1 MLRAGIV
8 VTGTEVL
15 TGRVA
20 DANGPW
26 LSERLREVGVDVAHI
41 CVCGDRKD
49 DLTAQLTFLAGQGVD
64 LIVTSGGLGPT
75 ADDMTL
81 PTVAEFAGTTLVF
94 DANLETSIMDRLRP
108 MANRW
113 ENVDWD
119 ALRVGI
125 AKQALVPAQGEVL
138 DPVGTAPGA
147 VMHAGG
153 VVIVVLPGP
162 PHELQRMWPS
172 AVGSEPFRVLVGD
185 DAAAI
190 EQTTLRLYGITE
202 PDIAETLRL
211 AEGELGNLAALEI
224 TTCLRRSEV
233 EVVTRF
239 EPSDRPQW
247 DRLYKFIET
256 RHGSALFSSDGTTV
270 DELVAGLLHG
280 RRLAVAESCTAG
292 LLGARIADVPGSSD
306 YFLGGI
312 ISYAND
318 VKIGQLHVDPQLLA
332 SHGAVSP
339 QVAEAMADGALTT
352 LAADIAVSTTGV
364 AGPGGGTPEKPVGT
378 VCFCAKTATGEKAE
392 LRIVIP
398 GNRNQIRE
406 RATTVALHLLRRLL
420 QGSPTP

>member
-15 TGRVA
+15 TGRVV

-26 LSERLREVGVDVAHI
+26 LSEHLREVGVDVAHI
-41 CVCGDRKD
+41 CVCGDRKE
-49 DLTAQLTFLAGQGVD
+49 DLTAQLHFLADQGVD

-81 PTVAEFAGTTLVF
+81 PTVAEFVGTTLVF
-94 DANLETSIMDRLRP
+94 DAALEESIMVRLRP

-113 ENVDWD
+113 ENVDWE

-125 AKQALVPAQGEVL
+125 AKQALVPERGEAL

-147 VMHAGG
+147 IMSAGR
-153 VVIVVLPGP
+153 VLVVVLPGP
-162 PHELQRMWPS
+162 PHELQRMWPA
-172 AVGSEPFRVLVGD
+172 AVDSGPFRALLGEDV
-185 DAAAI
+185 AAI

-211 AEGELGNLAALEI
+211 AEVELGSLAVLEI

-239 EPSDRPQW
+239 EASAGAIW
-247 DRLYKFIET
+247 ERLREFIHT
-256 RHGSALFSSDGTTV
+256 RHGSALFSSDGSTIDDV
-270 DELVAGLLHG
+270 VAGLLRG
-280 RRLAVAESCTAG
+280 RHLAVAESCTAG
-292 LLGARIADVPGSSD
+292 LLGARIADVAGSSE
-306 YFLGGI
+306 YFLGGV

-318 VKIGQLHVDPQLLA
+318 VKIVQLHVDPQLLA
-332 SHGAVSP
+332 NHGAVSP
-339 QVAEAMADGALTT
+339 QVAEAMADGALKA
-352 LAADIAVSTTGV
+352 LGADIAVSTTGV

-378 VCFCAKTATGEKAE
+378 VCFCVKTAAGEKAD
-392 LRIVIP
+392 LRVVIP

-420 QGSPTP
+420 QR

>member
-26 LSERLREVGVDVAHI
+26 LSEHLREAGIDVAHI

-49 DLTAQLTFLAGQGVD
+49 DLLAQLQFLTDQGVD
-64 LIVTSGGLGPT
+64 LIITSGGLGPT

-81 PTVAEFAGTTLVF
+81 PTVAEFADTTLVF
-94 DANLETSIMDRLRP
+94 DAALEAAIMDRLRP
-108 MANRW
+108 MADRW
-113 ENVDWD
+113 ENVDWE

-125 AKQALVPAQGEVL
+125 AKQALVPARGQIL

-147 VMHAGG
+147 IVTAGK

-162 PHELQRMWPS
+162 PHELQRMWP
-172 AVGSEPFRVLVGD
+172 AVVRAEPFRGLVGD
-185 DAAAI
+185 DAVAI
-190 EQTTLRLYGITE
+190 EQTILRLYGITE

-211 AEGELGNLAALEI
+211 AEEALGSLAALEI

-239 EPSDRPQW
+239 EPSARPAW
-247 DRLYKFIET
+247 ERLHEFIAT
-256 RHGSALFSSDGTTV
+256 RHGAALFSSDGSTV
-270 DELVAGLLHG
+270 DQVVAALLRG

-292 LLGARIADVPGSSD
+292 LLGARIADVPGSSA
-306 YFLGGI
+306 YFLGGV

-318 VKIGQLHVDPQLLA
+318 VKIGQLQVDPQLLA
-332 SHGAVSP
+332 THGAVSP
-339 QVAEAMADGALTT
+339 QVAAAMADGVLTALG
-352 LAADIAVSTTGV
+352 ADIAVSTTGV
-364 AGPGGGTPEKPVGT
+364 AGPGGGSPDKPVGT
-378 VCFCAKTATGEKAE
+378 VCFCVKTAAGERAD
-392 LRIVIP
+392 LRVVIP

-420 QGSPTP
+420 QQ

>member
-26 LSERLREVGVDVAHI
+26 LSEHLREVGVDVAHI
-41 CVCGDRKD
+41 CVCGDRKE
-49 DLTAQLTFLAGQGVD
+49 DLLAQLQFLTDQDVD
-64 LIVTSGGLGPT
+64 IIVTSGGLGPT

-81 PTVAEFAGTTLVF
+81 PTVAEFAGTTLIF
-94 DANLETSIMDRLRP
+94 DADLEAAIMDRLRP

-113 ENVDWD
+113 ENVDWE

-125 AKQALVPAQGEVL
+125 AKQALVPAQGQVL

-147 VMHAGG
+147 IMSTDK

-172 AVGSEPFRVLVGD
+172 AVDAAPFRALVGE

-211 AEGELGNLAALEI
+211 AEDDLGSLAALEI

-239 EPSDRPQW
+239 EPSARSVW
-247 DRLYKFIET
+247 ESLYEFIHS
-256 RHGSALFSSDGTTV
+256 RHGSALFSSDGWTV
-270 DELVAGLLHG
+270 DEVVAGLLHG

-292 LLGARIADVPGSSD
+292 LLGARLADVPGSSA

-332 SHGAVSP
+332 DHGAVSP
-339 QVAEAMADGALTT
+339 QVAEAMADGALAA
-352 LAADIAVSTTGV
+352 LGADIAVSTTGV
-364 AGPGGGTPEKPVGT
+364 AGPGGGSADKPVGT
-378 VCFCAKTATGEKAE
+378 VCFCVKTAAGERAE
-392 LRIVIP
+392 LRVVIP

-420 QGSPTP
+420 QR

>member
-1 MLRAGIV
+1 MLRAGII

-41 CVCGDRKD
+41 CVCGDREE
-49 DLTAQLTFLAGQGVD
+49 DLTAQLKFLAGQGVD
-64 LIVTSGGLGPT
+64 VIVTSGGLGPT

-81 PTVAEFAGTTLVF
+81 PTVAEFAGTTMVF
-94 DANLETSIMDRLRP
+94 DESLEESIMDRLRP

-113 ENVDWD
+113 ENVDWE
-119 ALRVGI
+119 ALRIGI
-125 AKQALVPAQGEVL
+125 AKQALVPAAGEVL

-147 VMHAGG
+147 VLSAAG
-153 VVIVVLPGP
+153 VVVVVLPGP
-162 PHELQRMWPS
+162 PHELQRMWPA
-172 AVGSEPFRVLVGD
+172 AVDAERFRALIGE
-185 DAAAI
+185 DAVAI
-190 EQTTLRLYGITE
+190 EQRTLRLYGITE

-211 AEGELGNLAALEI
+211 AETALGDLAALEI

-239 EPSDRPQW
+239 EPSAQPLW
-247 DRLYKFIET
+247 DSLYGFIAQ
-256 RHGSALFSSDGTTV
+256 RHGPSLFSSDGSTV
-270 DELVAGLLHG
+270 DEQVARLLADK
-280 RRLAVAESCTAG
+280 RLAVAESCTAG
-292 LLGARIADVPGSSD
+292 LLGARIADVPGSSG

-318 VKIGQLHVDPQLLA
+318 VKVGQLQVDPELLA
-332 SHGAVSP
+332 THGAVSP
-339 QVAEAMADGALTT
+339 QVAEAMADGALKA
-352 LAADIAVSTTGV
+352 LGANVAVSTTGV

-378 VCFCAKTATGEKAE
+378 VCFCAKTAAGEKAE
-392 LRIVIP
+392 LRVVIP

-420 QGSPTP
+420 QG

>member
-26 LSERLREVGVDVAHI
+26 LSEHLREVGVDVAHI
-41 CVCGDRKD
+41 CVCGDRKE
-49 DLTAQLTFLAGQGVD
+49 DLLAQLQFLTDQDVD

-81 PTVAEFAGTTLVF
+81 PTVAEFAGTTLIF
-94 DANLETSIMDRLRP
+94 DADLEAAIMDRLRP

-113 ENVDWD
+113 ENVDWE

-125 AKQALVPAQGEVL
+125 AKQALVPAQGQVL

-147 VMHAGG
+147 IMSTDK

-162 PHELQRMWPS
+162 PHELQRMWTS
-172 AVGSEPFRVLVGD
+172 AVDAAPFRALVGE

-211 AEGELGNLAALEI
+211 AEDDLGSLAALEI

-239 EPSDRPQW
+239 EPSARPVW
-247 DRLYKFIET
+247 ERLEEFIHS
-256 RHGSALFSSDGTTV
+256 RHGSALFSSDGSTV
-270 DELVAGLLHG
+270 DEIVAGLLHG

-292 LLGARIADVPGSSD
+292 LLGARLADVPGSSA
-306 YFLGGI
+306 YFLGGV

-332 SHGAVSP
+332 DHGAVSP
-339 QVAEAMADGALTT
+339 QVAEAMADGALAA
-352 LAADIAVSTTGV
+352 LGADIAVSTTGV
-364 AGPGGGTPEKPVGT
+364 AGPGGGMS
-378 VCFCAKTATGEKAE
+378 
-392 LRIVIP
+392 R
-398 GNRNQIRE
+398 
-406 RATTVALHLLRRLL
+406 
-420 QGSPTP
+420 

>member
-26 LSERLREVGVDVAHI
+26 LSEHLREVGVDVAHI
-41 CVCGDRKD
+41 CVCGDRKE
-49 DLTAQLTFLAGQGVD
+49 DLTAQLQFLADQRVD

-94 DANLETSIMDRLRP
+94 DAALEEAIMDRLRP

-113 ENVDWD
+113 ENVDWE

-125 AKQALVPAQGEVL
+125 AKQALVPTQGQVL

-147 VMHAGG
+147 IMSTGEVL
-153 VVIVVLPGP
+153 IVVLPGP

-172 AVGSEPFRVLVGD
+172 AVGAGPFRALLGD
-185 DAAAI
+185 DVTAI

-211 AEGELGNLAALEI
+211 AESALGDLAALEI

-239 EPSDRPQW
+239 EASAQHLW
-247 DRLYKFIET
+247 TRLYEFIQD
-256 RHGSALFSSDGTTV
+256 RHGAALFSADGSTV
-270 DELVAGLLHG
+270 DQLVAGLLRG

-292 LLGARIADVPGSSD
+292 LLGARIADVPGSSE
-306 YFLGGI
+306 YFLGGV

-332 SHGAVSP
+332 DHGAVSL
-339 QVAEAMADGALTT
+339 QVAEAMADGALKA
-352 LAADIAVSTTGV
+352 LGADIAMSTTGV
-364 AGPGGGTPEKPVGT
+364 AGPGGGTPDKPVGT
-378 VCFCAKTATGEKAE
+378 VCFCVKTAAGEKAD
-392 LRIVIP
+392 LRVVIP

-406 RATTVALHLLRRLL
+406 RSTTVALHLLRRLL
-420 QGSPTP
+420 QR

>member
-26 LSERLREVGVDVAHI
+26 LSEHLREVGVDVAHI
-41 CVCGDRKD
+41 CVCGDRRE
-49 DLTAQLTFLAGQGVD
+49 DLTAQLRFLADQGVD

-81 PTVAEFAGTTLVF
+81 PTVAEFAGTTLIF
-94 DANLETSIMDRLRP
+94 DATLEAAIMNRLRP
-108 MANRW
+108 IADRW
-113 ENVDWD
+113 ENVDWE

-125 AKQALVPAQGEVL
+125 AKQALVPARGEVL

-147 VMHAGG
+147 IMSADG
-153 VVIVVLPGP
+153 VLIVVLPGP

-172 AVGSEPFRVLVGD
+172 ALDAAPFRGLLGEDVT
-185 DAAAI
+185 AI

-211 AEGELGNLAALEI
+211 AEGELGSLAALEI

-239 EPSDRPQW
+239 EADTHPLW
-247 DRLYKFIET
+247 TRLHEFIQT
-256 RHGSALFSSDGTTV
+256 RHGAALFSADGSTV
-270 DELVAGLLHG
+270 DDVVARLLNG

-292 LLGARIADVPGSSD
+292 MLGARIADVPGSSA
-306 YFLGGI
+306 YFLGGV

-318 VKIGQLHVDPQLLA
+318 VKIGQLQVDPQLLA
-332 SHGAVSP
+332 DHGAVSP
-339 QVAEAMADGALTT
+339 EVAEAMAEGALKA
-352 LAADIAVSTTGV
+352 LGADIAVSTTGV
-364 AGPGGGTPEKPVGT
+364 AGPGGGTAEKPVGT
-378 VCFCAKTATGEKAE
+378 VCFCVKTSAGEKAD
-392 LRIVIP
+392 LRVVIP

-420 QGSPTP
+420 QR

>member
-26 LSERLREVGVDVAHI
+26 LSEHLREVGVDVAHI
-41 CVCGDRKD
+41 CVCGDRKE
-49 DLTAQLTFLAGQGVD
+49 DLTAQLQFLADQRVD

-94 DANLETSIMDRLRP
+94 DAALEEAIMDRLRP

-113 ENVDWD
+113 ENVDWE

-125 AKQALVPAQGEVL
+125 AKQALVPTQGQVL

-147 VMHAGG
+147 IMSTGEVL
-153 VVIVVLPGP
+153 IVVLPGP

-172 AVGSEPFRVLVGD
+172 AVGAGPFRALLGD
-185 DAAAI
+185 DVTAI

-211 AEGELGNLAALEI
+211 AESALGDLAALEI

-239 EPSDRPQW
+239 EASAQHLW
-247 DRLYKFIET
+247 TRLYEFIQD
-256 RHGSALFSSDGTTV
+256 RHGAALFSADGSTV
-270 DELVAGLLHG
+270 DQLVAGLLRG

-292 LLGARIADVPGSSD
+292 LLGARIADVPGSSE
-306 YFLGGI
+306 YFLGGV

-332 SHGAVSP
+332 DHGAVSL
-339 QVAEAMADGALTT
+339 QVAEAMADGALKA
-352 LAADIAVSTTGV
+352 LGADIAMSTTGV

-378 VCFCAKTATGEKAE
+378 VCFCVKTAAGEKAD
-392 LRIVIP
+392 LRVVIP

-406 RATTVALHLLRRLL
+406 RSTTVALHLLRGLL
-420 QGSPTP
+420 QR

>member
-26 LSERLREVGVDVAHI
+26 LSEHLREVGVDVAHI
-41 CVCGDRKD
+41 CVCGDRKE
-49 DLTAQLTFLAGQGVD
+49 DLTAQLQFLADQGVD

-94 DANLETSIMDRLRP
+94 DAALEEAIMDRLRP

-113 ENVDWD
+113 ENVDWE

-125 AKQALVPAQGEVL
+125 AKQALVPTQGQVL

-147 VMHAGG
+147 IMSTGDVL
-153 VVIVVLPGP
+153 IVVLPGP

-172 AVGSEPFRVLVGD
+172 AVGAGPFRALLGD
-185 DAAAI
+185 DVTAI

-211 AEGELGNLAALEI
+211 AESALGDLAALEI

-239 EPSDRPQW
+239 EASAQHLW
-247 DRLYKFIET
+247 TRLYEFIQD
-256 RHGSALFSSDGTTV
+256 RHGAALFSADGSTV
-270 DELVAGLLHG
+270 DQLVAGLLRG

-292 LLGARIADVPGSSD
+292 LLGARIADVPGSSE
-306 YFLGGI
+306 YFLGGV

-332 SHGAVSP
+332 DHGAVSL
-339 QVAEAMADGALTT
+339 QVAEAMADGALKA
-352 LAADIAVSTTGV
+352 LGADIAMSTTGV
-364 AGPGGGTPEKPVGT
+364 AGPGGGTPDKPVGT
-378 VCFCAKTATGEKAE
+378 VCFCVKTAAGEKAD
-392 LRIVIP
+392 LRVVIP

-406 RATTVALHLLRRLL
+406 RSTTVALHLLRRLL
-420 QGSPTP
+420 QR

>member
-1 MLRAGIV
+1 MLRAGII

-26 LSERLREVGVDVAHI
+26 LSEHLREVGVDVAHI
-41 CVCGDRKD
+41 CVCGDRKE
-49 DLTAQLTFLAGQGVD
+49 DLLAQLQFLTDQGVD
-64 LIVTSGGLGPT
+64 IIVTSGGLGPT

-81 PTVAEFAGTTLVF
+81 PAVAEFAGTTLIF
-94 DANLETSIMDRLRP
+94 DADLEAAIMDRLRP

-125 AKQALVPAQGEVL
+125 AKQALVPAQGQVL

-147 VMHAGG
+147 IMSTGK

-172 AVGSEPFRVLVGD
+172 AVDAAPFRALVGE
-185 DAAAI
+185 DAEAI

-211 AEGELGNLAALEI
+211 AENDLGSLAALEV

-239 EPSDRPQW
+239 ESSARSVW
-247 DRLYKFIET
+247 ERLYEFIYT
-256 RHGSALFSSDGTTV
+256 RHGSALFSSDGSTV
-270 DELVAGLLHG
+270 DEVVAGLLHG

-292 LLGARIADVPGSSD
+292 LLGARLADVPGSSA
-306 YFLGGI
+306 YFLGGV

-339 QVAEAMADGALTT
+339 QVAEAMADGALAA
-352 LAADIAVSTTGV
+352 LGADIAVSTTGV
-364 AGPGGGTPEKPVGT
+364 AGPGGGSADKPVGT
-378 VCFCAKTATGEKAE
+378 VCFCVKTAAGERAD
-392 LRIVIP
+392 LRVVIP

-420 QGSPTP
+420 QR

>member
-26 LSERLREVGVDVAHI
+26 LSEHLRKVGVDVAHL
-41 CVCGDRKD
+41 CVCGDRRE
-49 DLTAQLTFLAGQGVD
+49 DLLAQLKFLTDQDVD

-81 PTVAEFAGTTLVF
+81 PTVAEFAGTTLIF
-94 DANLETSIMDRLRP
+94 DGVLEAVIMDRLRP

-113 ENVDWD
+113 ENVDWE

-125 AKQALVPAQGEVL
+125 AKQALVPARGQIL

-147 VMHAGG
+147 IMSARDVL
-153 VVIVVLPGP
+153 IVVLPGP
-162 PHELQRMWPS
+162 PHELQRMWQT
-172 AVGSEPFRVLVGD
+172 AVNAAPFRALVGD
-185 DAAAI
+185 DASAI
-190 EQTTLRLYGITE
+190 EETVLRLYGITE

-211 AEGELGNLAALEI
+211 AENALGGLASLEI

-239 EPSDRPQW
+239 DPSARSVWQ
-247 DRLYKFIET
+247 RLYEFIRA
-256 RHGSALFSSDGTTV
+256 RHGVALFSSDGSTV
-270 DELVAGLLHG
+270 DEVVAALLHG

-292 LLGARIADVPGSSD
+292 LLGARIADVPGSSA
-306 YFLGGI
+306 YFLGGV

-318 VKIGQLHVDPQLLA
+318 VKVGQLCVDPDLLA

-339 QVAEAMADGALTT
+339 EVAEAMADGALKA
-352 LAADIAVSTTGV
+352 LGADIAVSTTGV
-364 AGPGGGTPEKPVGT
+364 AGPGGGSPDKPVGT
-378 VCFCAKTATGEKAE
+378 VCFCAKTAAGEKVE
-392 LRIVIP
+392 LRVVIP

-420 QGSPTP
+420 LP

>member
-26 LSERLREVGVDVAHI
+26 LSEHLREVGVDVAHI
-41 CVCGDRKD
+41 CVCGDRKE
-49 DLTAQLTFLAGQGVD
+49 DLTAQLRFLADQGVD

-81 PTVAEFAGTTLVF
+81 PTVAEFSGTTLIF
-94 DANLETSIMDRLRP
+94 DNILEAAIMNRLRP
-108 MANRW
+108 IADRW
-113 ENVDWD
+113 ENVNWE

-125 AKQALVPAQGEVL
+125 AKQALVPARGEVL

-147 VMHAGG
+147 IMSADG
-153 VVIVVLPGP
+153 VLIVVLPGP

-172 AVGSEPFRVLVGD
+172 AL
-185 DAAAI
+185 DAAPLRALLGEDVTAI

-211 AEGELGNLAALEI
+211 AEGELGSLAALEI

-239 EPSDRPQW
+239 EVDAHPLW
-247 DRLYKFIET
+247 TRLHEFIQA
-256 RHGSALFSSDGTTV
+256 RHGAALFSTDGSTV
-270 DELVAGLLHG
+270 DNVVARLLNG
-280 RRLAVAESCTAG
+280 RHLAVAESCTAG
-292 LLGARIADVPGSSD
+292 LLGARIADVPGSSA
-306 YFLGGI
+306 YFLGGV

-318 VKIGQLHVDPQLLA
+318 VKIGQLQVDPQLLA
-332 SHGAVSP
+332 EHGAVSP
-339 QVAEAMADGALTT
+339 EVAEAMAEGALKA
-352 LAADIAVSTTGV
+352 LGADIAVSTTGV
-364 AGPGGGTPEKPVGT
+364 AGPGGGTAEKPVGT
-378 VCFCAKTATGEKAE
+378 VCFCVKTSAGDKAE
-392 LRIVIP
+392 LRVVIP
-398 GNRNQIRE
+398 GDRNQIRE

-420 QGSPTP
+420 QR

>member
-26 LSERLREVGVDVAHI
+26 LSEHLREVGVDVAHI
-41 CVCGDRKD
+41 CVCGDRKE
-49 DLTAQLTFLAGQGVD
+49 DLTAQLRFLAHQGVD

-94 DANLETSIMDRLRP
+94 DAVLEEAIMDRLRP

-113 ENVDWD
+113 DNVDWE

-125 AKQALVPAQGEVL
+125 AKQALVPAQGQVL

-147 VMHAGG
+147 IMSTGDVL
-153 VVIVVLPGP
+153 IVVLPGP

-172 AVGSEPFRVLVGD
+172 AVESGPFRALLGD
-185 DAAAI
+185 DVTAI

-211 AEGELGNLAALEI
+211 AESALGDLAALEV

-239 EPSDRPQW
+239 EASAQHLW
-247 DRLYKFIET
+247 TRLYEFIQA
-256 RHGSALFSSDGTTV
+256 RHGAALFSSDGSTV
-270 DELVAGLLHG
+270 DQLVAGLLRG

-292 LLGARIADVPGSSD
+292 LLGARIADVPGSSE
-306 YFLGGI
+306 YFLGGV

-318 VKIGQLHVDPQLLA
+318 VKIGQLHVDPQLIA
-332 SHGAVSP
+332 HHGAVSP
-339 QVAEAMADGALTT
+339 QVAEAMADGALKA
-352 LAADIAVSTTGV
+352 LGADIAMSTTGV

-378 VCFCAKTATGEKAE
+378 VCFCVKTAEGARAD
-392 LRIVIP
+392 LRVVIP

-406 RATTVALHLLRRLL
+406 RSTTVALHLLRGLL
-420 QGSPTP
+420 QR

>member
-26 LSERLREVGVDVAHI
+26 LSEHLREVGVDVAHI
-41 CVCGDRKD
+41 CVCGDRRE
-49 DLTAQLTFLAGQGVD
+49 DLTAQLRFLADQGVD

-81 PTVAEFAGTTLVF
+81 PTVAEFAGTTLIF
-94 DANLETSIMDRLRP
+94 DNILEAAIMNRLRP
-108 MANRW
+108 IADRW
-113 ENVDWD
+113 ENVDWE

-125 AKQALVPAQGEVL
+125 AKQALVPARGEVL

-147 VMHAGG
+147 IMSADG
-153 VVIVVLPGP
+153 VLIVVLPGP

-172 AVGSEPFRVLVGD
+172 AL
-185 DAAAI
+185 DAAPLRALLGEDVTAI

-211 AEGELGNLAALEI
+211 AEGELGSLAALEI

-239 EPSDRPQW
+239 EVDAHPLW
-247 DRLYKFIET
+247 TRLHEFIQA
-256 RHGSALFSSDGTTV
+256 RHGAALFSTDGSTV
-270 DELVAGLLHG
+270 DEVVAWLLNG

-292 LLGARIADVPGSSD
+292 LLGARIADVPGSSE
-306 YFLGGI
+306 YFLGGV

-318 VKIGQLHVDPQLLA
+318 VKIVQLQVDPQLLA
-332 SHGAVSP
+332 DHGAVSP
-339 QVAEAMADGALTT
+339 QVAEAMAEGALMA
-352 LAADIAVSTTGV
+352 LGADIAVSTTGV
-364 AGPGGGTPEKPVGT
+364 AGPGGGTAEKPVGT
-378 VCFCAKTATGEKAE
+378 VCFCVKTSAGDKAD
-392 LRIVIP
+392 LRVVIP
-398 GNRNQIRE
+398 GDRNQIRE

-420 QGSPTP
+420 QR

>member
-26 LSERLREVGVDVAHI
+26 LSEHLREVGVDVAHI
-41 CVCGDRKD
+41 CVCGDRRE
-49 DLTAQLTFLAGQGVD
+49 DLTAQLRFLADQGVD

-81 PTVAEFAGTTLVF
+81 PTVAEFAGTTLIF
-94 DANLETSIMDRLRP
+94 DATLEAAIMNRLRP
-108 MANRW
+108 IADRW
-113 ENVDWD
+113 ENVDWE

-125 AKQALVPAQGEVL
+125 AKQALVPARGEVL

-147 VMHAGG
+147 IMSADG
-153 VVIVVLPGP
+153 VLIVVLPGP

-172 AVGSEPFRVLVGD
+172 ALDAAPFRGLLGEDVT
-185 DAAAI
+185 AI

-211 AEGELGNLAALEI
+211 AEGELGSLAALEI

-239 EPSDRPQW
+239 EADAHPLW
-247 DRLYKFIET
+247 TRLHEFIQT
-256 RHGSALFSSDGTTV
+256 RHGAALFSADGSTV
-270 DELVAGLLHG
+270 DDVVARLLNG

-292 LLGARIADVPGSSD
+292 LLGARIADVPGSSA
-306 YFLGGI
+306 YFLGGV

-318 VKIGQLHVDPQLLA
+318 VKIGQLQVDPQLLA
-332 SHGAVSP
+332 EHGAVSP
-339 QVAEAMADGALTT
+339 EVAEAMAEGVLKALG
-352 LAADIAVSTTGV
+352 ADIAVSTTGV
-364 AGPGGGTPEKPVGT
+364 AGPGGGTAEKPVGT
-378 VCFCAKTATGEKAE
+378 VCFCVKTSAGEKAA
-392 LRIVIP
+392 LRVVIP

-420 QGSPTP
+420 QR

>member
-26 LSERLREVGVDVAHI
+26 LSEHLREVGVDVAHI
-41 CVCGDRKD
+41 CVCGDRKE
-49 DLTAQLTFLAGQGVD
+49 DLTAQLQFLADQGVD

-81 PTVAEFAGTTLVF
+81 PTVAEFVDTTLVF
-94 DANLETSIMDRLRP
+94 DANLEEAIMNRLRP

-113 ENVDWD
+113 ENVDWE

-125 AKQALVPAQGEVL
+125 AKQALVPARGEVL

-147 VMHAGG
+147 IMSTGAVL
-153 VVIVVLPGP
+153 IVVLPGP

-172 AVGSEPFRVLVGD
+172 AVEAGPFRALLGD
-185 DAAAI
+185 DVTAI

-211 AEGELGNLAALEI
+211 AESALGDLAALEI

-233 EVVTRF
+233 EVVVRF
-239 EPSDRPQW
+239 EASAQHLW
-247 DRLYKFIET
+247 TRLYEFIQA
-256 RHGSALFSSDGTTV
+256 RHGAALFSSDGSTV
-270 DELVAGLLHG
+270 DQLVARLLRG

-292 LLGARIADVPGSSD
+292 LLGARIADVPGSSE
-306 YFLGGI
+306 YFLGGV

-318 VKIGQLHVDPQLLA
+318 VKIGQLHVDPRLLA
-332 SHGAVSP
+332 EHGAVSP
-339 QVAEAMADGALTT
+339 QVAEAMADGALKA
-352 LAADIAVSTTGV
+352 LGADIAMSTTGV

-378 VCFCAKTATGEKAE
+378 VCFCVKTAAGEKAD
-392 LRIVIP
+392 LRVVIP

-406 RATTVALHLLRRLL
+406 RSTTVALHLLRRLL
-420 QGSPTP
+420 QR

>member
-26 LSERLREVGVDVAHI
+26 LSEHLRGVGVDVAHI
-41 CVCGDRKD
+41 CVCGDRKE
-49 DLTAQLTFLAGQGVD
+49 DLTAQLQFLADQRVD

-94 DANLETSIMDRLRP
+94 DAALEEAIMDRLRP

-113 ENVDWD
+113 ENVDWE

-125 AKQALVPAQGEVL
+125 AKQALVPAQGQVL

-147 VMHAGG
+147 IMSTGDVL
-153 VVIVVLPGP
+153 IVVLPGP

-172 AVGSEPFRVLVGD
+172 AVEAGPFRALLGD
-185 DAAAI
+185 DVTAI

-211 AEGELGNLAALEI
+211 AESALGDLATLEI

-239 EPSDRPQW
+239 EASAQHLW
-247 DRLYKFIET
+247 TRLYEFIQA
-256 RHGSALFSSDGTTV
+256 RHGAALFSSDGSTV
-270 DELVAGLLHG
+270 DQLVAGLLRG

-292 LLGARIADVPGSSD
+292 LLGARIADVPGSSE
-306 YFLGGI
+306 YFLGGV

-318 VKIGQLHVDPQLLA
+318 VKIGQLHVDPQLIA
-332 SHGAVSP
+332 DHGAVSP
-339 QVAEAMADGALTT
+339 QVAEAMVDGALKA
-352 LAADIAVSTTGV
+352 LGADIAMSTTGV

-378 VCFCAKTATGEKAE
+378 VCFCVKTAAGEKAD
-392 LRIVIP
+392 LRVVIP

-406 RATTVALHLLRRLL
+406 RSTTVALHLLRRLL
-420 QGSPTP
+420 QR

>member
-26 LSERLREVGVDVAHI
+26 LSEHLREVGVDVAHI
-41 CVCGDRKD
+41 CVCGDRKE
-49 DLTAQLTFLAGQGVD
+49 DLTAQLQFLADQGVD

-94 DANLETSIMDRLRP
+94 DAALEEAIMDRLRP

-113 ENVDWD
+113 ENVDWE

-125 AKQALVPAQGEVL
+125 AKQALVPTQGQVL

-147 VMHAGG
+147 IMSTGDVL
-153 VVIVVLPGP
+153 IVVLPGP

-172 AVGSEPFRVLVGD
+172 AVGAGPFRALLGD
-185 DAAAI
+185 DVTAI

-211 AEGELGNLAALEI
+211 AESALGDLAALEI

-239 EPSDRPQW
+239 EASAQHLW
-247 DRLYKFIET
+247 TRLYEFIQD
-256 RHGSALFSSDGTTV
+256 RHGAALFSADGSTV
-270 DELVAGLLHG
+270 DQLVAGLLRG

-292 LLGARIADVPGSSD
+292 LLGARIADVPGSSE
-306 YFLGGI
+306 YFLGGV

-332 SHGAVSP
+332 DHGAVSL
-339 QVAEAMADGALTT
+339 QVAEA
-352 LAADIAVSTTGV
+352 
-364 AGPGGGTPEKPVGT
+364 
-378 VCFCAKTATGEKAE
+378 
-392 LRIVIP
+392 
-398 GNRNQIRE
+398 
-406 RATTVALHLLRRLL
+406 
-420 QGSPTP
+420 

>member
-26 LSERLREVGVDVAHI
+26 LSEHLREVGVDVAHI
-41 CVCGDRKD
+41 CVCGDRKE
-49 DLTAQLTFLAGQGVD
+49 DLTAQLRFLAHQGVD

-94 DANLETSIMDRLRP
+94 DAALEEAIMDRLRP

-113 ENVDWD
+113 DNVDWE

-125 AKQALVPAQGEVL
+125 AKQALVPAQGQVL

-147 VMHAGG
+147 IMSTGDVL
-153 VVIVVLPGP
+153 IVVLPGP

-172 AVGSEPFRVLVGD
+172 AVESGPFRALLGD
-185 DAAAI
+185 DVTAI

-202 PDIAETLRL
+202 PDIAEALRL
-211 AEGELGNLAALEI
+211 AESALGDLAALEV

-239 EPSDRPQW
+239 EASAQHLW
-247 DRLYKFIET
+247 TRLYEFIQA
-256 RHGSALFSSDGTTV
+256 RHGAALFSSDGSTV
-270 DELVAGLLHG
+270 DQLVAGLLRG

-292 LLGARIADVPGSSD
+292 LLGARIADVPGSSE
-306 YFLGGI
+306 YFLGGV

-318 VKIGQLHVDPQLLA
+318 VKIGQLHVDPQLIA
-332 SHGAVSP
+332 HHGAVSP
-339 QVAEAMADGALTT
+339 QVAEAMADGALKA
-352 LAADIAVSTTGV
+352 LGADIAMSTTGV

-378 VCFCAKTATGEKAE
+378 VCFCVKTAEGARAD
-392 LRIVIP
+392 LRVVIP

-406 RATTVALHLLRRLL
+406 RSTTVALHLLRGLL
-420 QGSPTP
+420 QR

>member
-26 LSERLREVGVDVAHI
+26 LSEHLREVGVDVAHI
-41 CVCGDRKD
+41 CVCGDRKE
-49 DLTAQLTFLAGQGVD
+49 DLLAQLQFLTDQDVD

-81 PTVAEFAGTTLVF
+81 ATVAEFAGTTLIF
-94 DANLETSIMDRLRP
+94 DADLEAAIMDRLRP

-113 ENVDWD
+113 ENVDWE

-125 AKQALVPAQGEVL
+125 AKQALVPARGQVL

-147 VMHAGG
+147 IMGTDK

-162 PHELQRMWPS
+162 PHELQRMWTS
-172 AVGSEPFRVLVGD
+172 AVDAAPFRALVGE

-211 AEGELGNLAALEI
+211 AEDDLGSLAALEI

-239 EPSDRPQW
+239 EPSARPVW
-247 DRLYKFIET
+247 ERLDEFIHS
-256 RHGSALFSSDGTTV
+256 RHGSALFSSDGSTV
-270 DELVAGLLHG
+270 DEIVARLLHG

-292 LLGARIADVPGSSD
+292 LLGARLADVPGSSA
-306 YFLGGI
+306 YFLGGV

-318 VKIGQLHVDPQLLA
+318 VKIGQLRVDPQLLA
-332 SHGAVSP
+332 DHGAVSP
-339 QVAEAMADGALTT
+339 QVAEAMADGALAA
-352 LAADIAVSTTGV
+352 LGADIAVSTTGV
-364 AGPGGGTPEKPVGT
+364 AGPGGGSADKPVGT
-378 VCFCAKTATGEKAE
+378 VCLCVKTATGERAD
-392 LRIVIP
+392 LRVVIP

-420 QGSPTP
+420 QR

>member
-26 LSERLREVGVDVAHI
+26 LSEHLREVGVDVAHI
-41 CVCGDRKD
+41 CVCGDRKE
-49 DLTAQLTFLAGQGVD
+49 DLIAQLEFLADQGVD

-81 PTVAEFAGTTLVF
+81 PTVAEFAGTTLIF
-94 DANLETSIMDRLRP
+94 DAALEAAIMDRLRP
-108 MANRW
+108 MAKRW
-113 ENVDWD
+113 ENVDWE

-125 AKQALVPAQGEVL
+125 AKQALVPAQGQAL

-147 VMHAGG
+147 IMRKGK
-153 VVIVVLPGP
+153 VVIIVLPGP
-162 PHELQRMWPS
+162 PHELQRMWSS
-172 AVGSEPFRVLVGD
+172 AVDAAPFRALVGE

-211 AEGELGNLAALEI
+211 AESELGSLGALEI

-239 EPSDRPQW
+239 EPSAGPIW
-247 DRLYKFIET
+247 DRLHEFIHT
-256 RHGSALFSSDGTTV
+256 RHGSALFSSDGSTV
-270 DELVAGLLHG
+270 DELVSRLLSG

-292 LLGARIADVPGSSD
+292 LLGARIADVPGSSA
-306 YFLGGI
+306 YFLGGV

-318 VKIGQLHVDPQLLA
+318 VKVGQLHVDPQLLA

-339 QVAEAMADGALTT
+339 QVAEAMADGALKA
-352 LAADIAVSTTGV
+352 LGADVAVSTTGV
-364 AGPGGGTPEKPVGT
+364 AGPGGGTPDKPVGT
-378 VCFCAKTATGEKAE
+378 VCFCAKTAAGEKAD
-392 LRIVIP
+392 LRVVIP

-420 QGSPTP
+420 QQ

>member
-41 CVCGDRKD
+41 CVCGDRKE
-49 DLTAQLTFLAGQGVD
+49 DLTAQLEFLAAQGAD

-94 DANLETSIMDRLRP
+94 DAALEGAIMDRLRP
-108 MANRW
+108 MADRW
-113 ENVDWD
+113 ENVDWE

-125 AKQALVPAQGEVL
+125 AKQALVPAEGEVL

-147 VMHAGG
+147 VMTADKAI
-153 VVIVVLPGP
+153 VVVLPGP
-162 PHELQRMWPS
+162 PHELQRMWPA
-172 AVGSEPFRVLVGD
+172 AVGARRFRELIGD

-202 PDIAETLRL
+202 PDIAETLRA
-211 AEGELGNLAALEI
+211 AETQLGNLAALEI

-233 EVVTRF
+233 ELVTRF
-239 EPSDRPQW
+239 EPSARPLW
-247 DRLYKFIET
+247 DRLHEFIAA
-256 RHGSALFSSDGTTV
+256 RHGPALFSTDGSTV
-270 DELVAGLLHG
+270 DELVSRLLRD

-292 LLGARIADVPGSSD
+292 LLGARIADVPGSSQ
-306 YFLGGI
+306 YFLGGV

-318 VKIGQLHVDPQLLA
+318 VKVGQLHVDPELLA
-332 SHGAVSP
+332 AHGAVSP
-339 QVAEAMADGALTT
+339 EVAEAMADGALTA

-364 AGPGGGTPEKPVGT
+364 AGPGGGTRDKPVGT
-378 VCFCAKTATGEKAE
+378 VCFCAKTAAGEKAE
-392 LRIVIP
+392 LRVVIP

-420 QGSPTP
+420 QD

>member
-26 LSERLREVGVDVAHI
+26 LSEHLREVGVDVAHI
-41 CVCGDRKD
+41 CVCGDRKE
-49 DLTAQLTFLAGQGVD
+49 DLTAQLQFLADQRVD

-94 DANLETSIMDRLRP
+94 DATLEEAIMDRLRP

-113 ENVDWD
+113 ENVDWE

-125 AKQALVPAQGEVL
+125 AKQALVPAQGQVL

-147 VMHAGG
+147 IMSTGDVL
-153 VVIVVLPGP
+153 IVVLPGP
-162 PHELQRMWPS
+162 PHELRRMWPS
-172 AVGSEPFRVLVGD
+172 AVEAGPFRALLGD
-185 DAAAI
+185 EVTAI
-190 EQTTLRLYGITE
+190 EQATLRLYGITE

-211 AEGELGNLAALEI
+211 AESALGDLATLEI

-239 EPSDRPQW
+239 EASAQHLW
-247 DRLYKFIET
+247 TRLYEFIQD
-256 RHGSALFSSDGTTV
+256 RHGAALFSSDGSTV
-270 DELVAGLLHG
+270 DQLVAGLLRG

-292 LLGARIADVPGSSD
+292 LLGARIADVPGSSE

-318 VKIGQLHVDPQLLA
+318 VKIGQLQVDPQLLA
-332 SHGAVSP
+332 DHGAVSP
-339 QVAEAMADGALTT
+339 QVAEAMADGALKA
-352 LAADIAVSTTGV
+352 LGADIAMSTTGV

-378 VCFCAKTATGEKAE
+378 VCFCVKTAAGEKAD
-392 LRIVIP
+392 LRVVIP

-406 RATTVALHLLRRLL
+406 RSTTVALHLLRRLL
-420 QGSPTP
+420 QR

>member
-26 LSERLREVGVDVAHI
+26 LSEQLRAVGVDVAHI
-41 CVCGDRKD
+41 CVCGDRKE
-49 DLTAQLTFLAGQGVD
+49 DLTAQLQFLADQRVD

-94 DANLETSIMDRLRP
+94 DATLEEAIMDRLRP

-113 ENVDWD
+113 ENVDWE

-125 AKQALVPAQGEVL
+125 AKQALVPAQGQVL

-147 VMHAGG
+147 IMSTGDVL
-153 VVIVVLPGP
+153 IVVLPGP

-172 AVGSEPFRVLVGD
+172 AVGAGSFRALLGD
-185 DAAAI
+185 DVTAI

-211 AEGELGNLAALEI
+211 AESAVGDLAALEI

-239 EPSDRPQW
+239 EASAQHLW
-247 DRLYKFIET
+247 TRLYEFIQD
-256 RHGSALFSSDGTTV
+256 RHGAALFSSDGSTV
-270 DELVAGLLHG
+270 DQLVAGLLRG

-292 LLGARIADVPGSSD
+292 LLGARIADVPGSSE
-306 YFLGGI
+306 YFLGGV

-318 VKIGQLHVDPQLLA
+318 VKIGQLYVDPQLLA
-332 SHGAVSP
+332 DHGAVSP
-339 QVAEAMADGALTT
+339 QVAEAMADGALKA
-352 LAADIAVSTTGV
+352 LGADIAMSTTGV

-378 VCFCAKTATGEKAE
+378 VCFCVKTAAGERAD
-392 LRIVIP
+392 LRVVIP

-406 RATTVALHLLRRLL
+406 RSTTVALHLLRRLL
-420 QGSPTP
+420 QR

>member
-26 LSERLREVGVDVAHI
+26 LSEHLREVGVDVAHI
-41 CVCGDRKD
+41 CVCGDRKE
-49 DLTAQLTFLAGQGVD
+49 DLTAQLEFLAGQSVD

-81 PTVAEFAGTTLVF
+81 PTVAEFAGTTMVF
-94 DANLETSIMDRLRP
+94 DAALEEAIMDRLRP
-108 MANRW
+108 MADRW
-113 ENVDWD
+113 ENVDWE

-125 AKQALVPAQGEVL
+125 AKQALIPVDGEVL

-147 VMHAGG
+147 VMNADN
-153 VVIVVLPGP
+153 VIVVVLPGP
-162 PHELQRMWPS
+162 PHELQRMWPA
-172 AVGSEPFRVLVGD
+172 AVGTRRLRELLGD
-185 DAAAI
+185 DPAAI

-202 PDIAETLRL
+202 PDIAETLRV
-211 AEGELGNLAALEI
+211 AEAQLGNLAALEI

-239 EPSDRPQW
+239 EPSARPLW
-247 DRLYKFIET
+247 VRLYEFIAA
-256 RHGSALFSSDGTTV
+256 RHEPALFSTDGSTI
-270 DELVAGLLHG
+270 DELVSGLLRD

-292 LLGARIADVPGSSD
+292 LLGARIADVPGSSQ

-318 VKIGQLHVDPQLLA
+318 VKVGQLQVDPELLA
-332 SHGAVSP
+332 AHGAVSP
-339 QVAEAMADGALTT
+339 EVAEAMADGALKA
-352 LAADIAVSTTGV
+352 LGADIAVSTTGV
-364 AGPGGGTPEKPVGT
+364 AGPGGGTPDKPVGT
-378 VCFCAKTATGEKAE
+378 VCFCAKTAAGEKSE
-392 LRIVIP
+392 LTVVIP

-420 QGSPTP
+420 QR

>member
-26 LSERLREVGVDVAHI
+26 LSEHLREAGIDVAHI

-49 DLTAQLTFLAGQGVD
+49 DLLAQLQFLTDQGVD
-64 LIVTSGGLGPT
+64 LIITSGGLGPT

-81 PTVAEFAGTTLVF
+81 PTVAEFADTTLVF
-94 DANLETSIMDRLRP
+94 DAALEAAIMDRLRP
-108 MANRW
+108 MADRW
-113 ENVDWD
+113 ENVDWE

-125 AKQALVPAQGEVL
+125 AKQALVPARGQIL

-147 VMHAGG
+147 IVTAGK

-162 PHELQRMWPS
+162 PHELQRMWP
-172 AVGSEPFRVLVGD
+172 AVVRAEPFRGLVGD
-185 DAAAI
+185 DAVAI
-190 EQTTLRLYGITE
+190 EQTILRLYGITE

-211 AEGELGNLAALEI
+211 AEEALGSLAALEI

-239 EPSDRPQW
+239 EPSTRPAW
-247 DRLYKFIET
+247 ERLHEFIAT
-256 RHGSALFSSDGTTV
+256 RHGAALFSSDGSTV
-270 DELVAGLLHG
+270 DQVVAALLRG

-292 LLGARIADVPGSSD
+292 LLGARIADVPGSSA
-306 YFLGGI
+306 YFLGGV

-318 VKIGQLHVDPQLLA
+318 VKIGQLQVDPQLLA
-332 SHGAVSP
+332 THGAVSP
-339 QVAEAMADGALTT
+339 QVAAAMADGVLTALG
-352 LAADIAVSTTGV
+352 ADIAVSTTGV
-364 AGPGGGTPEKPVGT
+364 AGPGGGSPDKPVGT
-378 VCFCAKTATGEKAE
+378 VCFCVKTAAGERAD
-392 LRIVIP
+392 LRVVIP

-420 QGSPTP
+420 QQ